1 MIAWLGRRTHT
12 ERDSPD
18 GLLEVTLRRF
28 LTPLLLALGLCFGP
42 AASAQLAL
50 ATYEVTPPVALAE
63 AVLAPGPSDTAIA
76 TPTTTT
82 EAALPVVESW
92 NPADWFKDAGLL
104 ALVVAFLV
112 ALIKRNFW
120 KGLEGLGT
128 LALSFALGIGL
139 SLLGTVQWPGV
150 GRFSELTGVAAIMF
164 GVNASV
170 FASGGW
176 DVIKGVLM
184 AAFGGK
190 SRGAGA
196 ST

>member
-1 MIAWLGRRTHT
+1 MKRLVAPI
-12 ERDSPD
+12 
-18 GLLEVTLRRF
+18 
-28 LTPLLLALGLCFGP
+28 LLALALISVP
-42 AASAQLAL
+42 AALAVAQHAPSTVQL
-50 ATYEVTPPVALAE
+50 VAAPMMLAE
-63 AVLAPGPSDTAIA
+63 AVLAPAP
-76 TPTTTT
+76 
-82 EAALPVVESW
+82 EAAAAVVAADERPTAPSW

-128 LALSFALGIGL
+128 LALSFALAIGL

-164 GVNASV
+164 GVNAAV

-176 DVIKGVLM
+176 DAIKGILLAV
-184 AAFGGK
+184 FGGK